1 MAYQLHAVI
10 GPAAVVA
17 RVEHAALGR
26 AIALT
31 EEWAMRVLR
40 EPDDVAATEPDD
52 VAELLGP
59 TLAAHSHGHPLAY
72 VGIST
77 FGGSVDANAG
87 LVWAD
92 GVEVFRDAIEDDS
105 PEPLPSN
112 VALRLIGVQ
121 APSGSDEFDAL
132 GLGRHR
138 STDDW
143 G

>member
-1 MAYQLHAVI
+1 MSYELHAVV
-10 GPAAVVA
+10 GPSAVIARLEHPHLGAVV
-17 RVEHAALGR
+17 
-26 AIALT
+26 ALT
-31 EEWAMRVLR
+31 EEFSLR
-40 EPDDVAATEPDD
+40 TVRPPDGGAPGDVDD

-87 LVWAD
+87 IVWAD
-92 GVEVFRDAIEDDS
+92 GVEVHRDAIEDDS

-121 APSGSDEFDAL
+121 APGGSDEFDAL